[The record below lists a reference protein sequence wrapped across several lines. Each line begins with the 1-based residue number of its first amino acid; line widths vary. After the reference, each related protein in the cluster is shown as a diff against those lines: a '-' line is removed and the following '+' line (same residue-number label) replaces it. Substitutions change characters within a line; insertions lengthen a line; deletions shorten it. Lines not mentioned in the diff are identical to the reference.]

1 MNQALGWLMEGDPA
15 IRWQTLRD
23 LLDAPAA
30 VWEAERQQ
38 TLETGWGARLLGL
51 QDANGGWGGGV
62 YSPKWISTTYT
73 LLTVHSI
80 GIPPGSVAGQR
91 GTRLAVSEMLGET
104 NDTKF
109 ARKLARLDRCIVG
122 MLLQLSVYFGIQ
134 DERVGAMVD
143 NLLAETMPDGGWN
156 CDRLR
161 EPRPTHSSFHTTL
174 NVLEGLREYVER
186 GEGDRREDVRS
197 AERNAQEL
205 LLQHRLFRSDRT
217 GEIIHPKFVRLS
229 FPPRWHYD
237 MLRGLAYFARAGADR
252 DRRLLDAIDL
262 LVRRRDKDGRWP
274 VQQKHAGKVFFDME
288 EIGGSSRWNTLR
300 ALRVCRWWE
309 G

>member
-1 MNQALGWLMEGDPA
+1 
-15 IRWQTLRD
+15 
-23 LLDAPAA
+23 
-30 VWEAERQQ
+30 
-38 TLETGWGARLLGL
+38 
-51 QDANGGWGGGV
+51 
-62 YSPKWISTTYT
+62 
-73 LLTVHSI
+73 
-80 GIPPGSVAGQR
+80 
-91 GTRLAVSEMLGET
+91 
-104 NDTKF
+104 
-109 ARKLARLDRCIVG
+109 
-122 MLLQLSVYFGIQ
+122 
-134 DERVGAMVD
+134 
-143 NLLAETMPDGGWN
+143 
-156 CDRLR
+156 
-161 EPRPTHSSFHTTL
+161 
-174 NVLEGLREYVER
+174 VER